1 MYLTEHFATLCLNTM
16 QQVQPPPQLLSL
28 PQLQNL
34 QNSQLSYLLQAL
46 GQQPTPQHIAYLSVG
61 HAQGNVL
68 GALLAGLLNHVYF
81 YILLYILHVKY
92 ISNNFVLLSTMF
104 LHLLRLM
111 NF

>member
-1 MYLTEHFATLCLNTM
+1 MYLTEHFATLCLNMM

-46 GQQPTPQHIAYLSVG
+46 GQQPTHQHIAYLSVG